1 MSFADTMRKNIIK
14 YFEAIRVA
22 FAVLLAI
29 GMIMIVIFFVSDQ
42 PMDVLYWL
50 VIGPVTTLRRF
61 GTIIE
66 LLIPLAFC
74 GLGMC
79 MMFQVNRF
87 NLSCDGAFFIAG
99 SATAILALYRDLPPV
114 IFPALIIAVS
124 ALVGGCVTVIPAY
137 INEKYKAH
145 IVVSS
150 IMLNYVLLYL
160 GRFLLIHW
168 LKDPTFSYNGPPFFP
183 EHALLTRIVKGTR
196 IHTGIFILVLAVI
209 LTWLLVYKT
218 KIGYNM
224 RYSGQNAEFARYVG
238 IDTKKYILSA
248 QFIGGMLAGMGGAI
262 ECMGIYQQLNWEVHL
277 GYGFDGM
284 LIAIIAKNNPAV
296 VPIVAFIISYLRA
309 GGDLVNRMTDVPT
322 EFVSV
327 IQSLVVIFIAARAL
341 LAPVRHRLLI
351 RDSMAEKG
359 AN

>member
-1 MSFADTMRKNIIK
+1 
-14 YFEAIRVA
+14 
-22 FAVLLAI
+22 
-29 GMIMIVIFFVSDQ
+29 
-42 PMDVLYWL
+42 
-50 VIGPVTTLRRF
+50 
-61 GTIIE
+61 
-66 LLIPLAFC
+66 
-74 GLGMC
+74 
-79 MMFQVNRF
+79 
-87 NLSCDGAFFIAG
+87 
-99 SATAILALYRDLPPV
+99 
-114 IFPALIIAVS
+114 
-124 ALVGGCVTVIPAY
+124 
-137 INEKYKAH
+137 
-145 IVVSS
+145 
-150 IMLNYVLLYL
+150 
-160 GRFLLIHW
+160 
-168 LKDPTFSYNGPPFFP
+168 
-183 EHALLTRIVKGTR
+183 
-196 IHTGIFILVLAVI
+196 
-209 LTWLLVYKT
+209 
-218 KIGYNM
+218 M